1 MTMTHALKQK
11 AKQLEPALR
20 LGKKGITE
28 AQVKEI
34 KQILKKKK
42 LIKIRLVKGYLE
54 GKDRKAEARHIAEL
68 ADARLIDA
76 IGFVV
81 VLARKN

>member
-1 MTMTHALKQK
+1 MKHLLKQK
-11 AKQLEPALR
+11 AKHLGPALR
-20 LGKKGITE
+20 IGKKGITE

-42 LIKIRLVKGYLE
+42 LIKIRLLKGYLE
-54 GKDRKAEARHIAEL
+54 AKDKKAEARKIAEI

-76 IGFVV
+76 VGFVV
-81 VLARKN
+81 VLARKT